1 MASLIKR
8 AFRKVLTPILWDYT
22 SAEYQCGSLSFSQF
36 GEDMSMRYLFDND
49 YKGLYVDVGAF
60 HPMLLSNT
68 HAFYRRGWRGIAIDP
83 NPECGVLFA
92 RFRPEDT
99 FIHSAVGADSGMVE
113 MAMFKEATF
122 NCTSDQMDK
131 VPEDLRR
138 NARLVQVSIRPLSEI
153 LNSRGI
159 DKVDLLSVD
168 CEGNDLKVLRSNDWS
183 RWKPS
188 VVCVEDHED
197 NWIQSE
203 TSLYLTSLGYSLKF
217 RSGFSS
223 IFVFQVKPASGHA
236 ESRAWS
242 GTVS

>member
-8 AFRKVLTPILWDYT
+8 AFRKLLTPILWGHT
-22 SAEYQCGSLSFSQF
+22 SAEYQCGSLTFSQF
-36 GEDMSMRYLFDND
+36 GEDVMMRYLFDED
-49 YKGLYVDVGAF
+49 YKGFYVDVGAF

-68 HAFYRRGWRGIAIDP
+68 YALYRKGWRGIAIDP

-92 RFRPEDT
+92 RFRPKDK
-99 FIHSAVGADSGMVE
+99 FVHSAVGTDSGVVE
-113 MAMFKEATF
+113 MAMFKESTF
-122 NCTSDQMDK
+122 NCTSDQLDK
-131 VPEDLRR
+131 VPEDVRR
-138 NARLVQVSIRPLSEI
+138 NVRLVQASIRSLSEI
-153 LNSRGI
+153 FDSEGI

-197 NWIQSE
+197 DWRQSE
-203 TSLYLTSLGYSLKF
+203 TALYLNSLGYELRY

-223 IFVFQVKPASGHA
+223 FFVLKAHSASAHS
-236 ESRAWS
+236 ESRGWS
-242 GTVS
+242 GTVA